1 MARII
6 LFGIAAV
13 VALVLL
19 FVLFWNLLHLL
30 ILGFWVL
37 LVVLLHF
44 RLSVSAAGPPRGARI
59 SVWPAAATGRP
70 NPTAADHRIGVSS
83 PIRRD

>member
-1 MARII
+1 LSLFLPGSAATSTAALPRSAYSVVMARFI

-19 FVLFWNLLHLL
+19 FVLFWHVLHLL

-37 LVVLLHF
+37 LVVLLGF
-44 RLSVSAAGPPRGARI
+44 GLF
-59 SVWPAAATGRP
+59 
-70 NPTAADHRIGVSS
+70 RIGRWSS
-83 PIRRD
+83 SRRQK

>member
-1 MARII
+1 MARFI

-19 FVLFWNLLHLL
+19 FVVFWHVLHLL

-37 LVVLLHF
+37 LVVLLGF
-44 RLSVSAAGPPRGARI
+44 GLF
-59 SVWPAAATGRP
+59 
-70 NPTAADHRIGVSS
+70 RIGRWSS
-83 PIRRD
+83 SRRQK

>member
-19 FVLFWNLLHLL
+19 FVLFWHVLHLL

-37 LVVLLHF
+37 LVVLLGVGLF
-44 RLSVSAAGPPRGARI
+44 
-59 SVWPAAATGRP
+59 
-70 NPTAADHRIGVSS
+70 RIGRWSS
-83 PIRRD
+83 SRRQN

>member
-6 LFGIAAV
+6 LFGLAAV
-13 VALVLL
+13 VVLVLL

-37 LVVLLHF
+37 LVVLLGF
-44 RLSVSAAGPPRGARI
+44 GLF
-59 SVWPAAATGRP
+59 
-70 NPTAADHRIGVSS
+70 RIGRWSS
-83 PIRRD
+83 SRRQN